1 MEVVDQFNFVI
12 DEFINKMIVT
22 FPDENKLKT
31 FYAIF
36 KSSKMFQKDIPLQM
50 FMGGSIP
57 FKDQIKNR
65 NAEFFLSRP
74 TFIESC
80 VKVSSFSNDIGL
92 VDQWVKSN
100 EATKTAI
107 WDYFQTLYVL
117 GEMYMSKDS
126 DAINK
131 INLSYNNFSSDE
143 YEMNYGEK
151 LSK

>member
-1 MEVVDQFNFVI
+1 MLSVINMEVVDQFNFVM

-22 FPDENKLKT
+22 FPDEKKLRT
-31 FYAIF
+31 FYSIF
-36 KSSKMFQKDIPLQM
+36 KSSKMFQKDIPLKM

-65 NAEFFLSRP
+65 NADFFLNRP

-92 VDQWVKSN
+92 VDQWNKSR
-100 EATKTAI
+100 
-107 WDYFQTLYVL
+107 
-117 GEMYMSKDS
+117 EMYISKDS

-131 INLSYNNFSSDE
+131 INSFYNNFSSDE
-143 YEMNYGEK
+143 YQKLESSTDIDTYINNK